1 MGCKNSKT
9 DINVHMSLDSRFFE
23 DSLITCTKP
32 INSPVQELF
41 KEAKKRLRNK
51 GECFDMKLCVGE
63 KYIDSCSVLSLKQL
77 GVYENSKVVIGVRTN
92 TIKLKVLIQ
101 SETPTKASVSMKKN
115 KTIFDL
121 KQKLMKSTKSDD
133 FIVLFRHIALPDSTL
148 INQLNLEENEI
159 ITLLVKSENNLVAMW
174 KYKTP
179 GFLIEGLCMNSE
191 CQAYRQRVCVSR
203 GFGHFDISN
212 EISNMQDCPSCGVK
226 LSKVSSL
233 GVAWCQYSAEFVQ
246 EQMPNRKE
254 KVESFFDIPKDWKLQ
269 TIEVFALHSE

>member
-41 KEAKKRLRNK
+41 KEAKKKLKNK
-51 GECFDMKLCVGE
+51 GECFDMKLCVGG

-101 SETPTKASVSMKKN
+101 GETPTKASVSMKKD
-115 KTIFDL
+115 KTILNL
-121 KQKLMKSTKSDD
+121 KQKLMKCTKSDD
-133 FIVLFRHIALPDSTL
+133 LIVLFRNIALPDSTL
-148 INQLNLEENEI
+148 IKQLNLEENEI
-159 ITLLVKSENNLVAMW
+159 ITLIVKSENNLVATW

-179 GFLIEGLCMNSE
+179 GFIIEGLCMNSE
-191 CQAYRQRVCVSR
+191 CQGYRQRVCVPR

-212 EISNMQDCPSCGVK
+212 EISNMQSCPCCGVT
-226 LSKVSSL
+226 LSRIVGL
-233 GVAWCQYSAEFVQ
+233 GVAWCQYSAEFFQ

-254 KVESFFDIPKDWKLQ
+254 KVESFFDMPKDWNLQ
-269 TIEVFALHSE
+269 SIDVFALHSE